1 LATIGAEA
9 TSGAGQTSG
18 GTGSTNGRGSVP
30 GDLAQLPRVGPGGF
44 VGRCPELALLEEALV
59 RAGGGSPQIVAVEG
73 VAGIGKTTLVRHF
86 LSQADPSRVFWSSAD
101 EDEVDLA
108 WGLLG
113 QLADA
118 ARAKG
123 AGHISD
129 LVDGLDPETDPFLV
143 GGRLL
148 RLVGEHE
155 LAVVVIDD
163 AHWADRQS
171 LAAARFAFRR
181 LPPGQVLVV
190 MTYRPE
196 EAGRL
201 GGGWRRL
208 LVERGVRVRL
218 GGLGIPELV
227 SLSEAVT
234 GSALSRRAAT
244 RLFEQTSG
252 HPLYARSLL
261 EQLPLDTLE
270 RSDGPLP
277 APAELA
283 GMVLARLS
291 SCSAP
296 AREVVR
302 LASVLGT
309 ACKVVDLRA
318 LHERE
323 DFADALGE
331 AIEAGLLEEVPG
343 TGGMEV
349 SFPHLLERSAVYEDL
364 PARDRRKLHATAALA
379 LVGRA
384 ALKHRAAAFLGP
396 DTDLADEA
404 EQFAREDIA
413 AGRFQRGALEFK
425 MALGLT
431 PQGPARRTRLL
442 ATTEA
447 LLGSGDVSGAR
458 ALAED
463 LAALPDEPWS
473 DYVEGYLAF
482 LSARAGEA
490 QALLTRAWQTIQ
502 EGGGGDGAPTDL
514 PVRIASLLTIL
525 AILRLDYE
533 AMLRFGTEAVE
544 RRPSDDWVAALAW
557 SSRLVGLAL
566 AGHAADAL
574 VLLEQLGKVG
584 GPRGLDALVARGI
597 IRMWTDDLA
606 GSRSDFSEVIGR
618 DHVGEPFKVSQAVG
632 FMGETAFRMGL
643 FDDAVEHT
651 ELAVSLATEAE
662 RAWELPML
670 HGLAAL
676 PYAARGEFAEAE
688 NHAVLAAHWAA
699 VMATPSSFAFASA
712 ARAFIALAR
721 DDPEALYRAA
731 IDFTDVCDSREPGA
745 HFLGPVLAEAL
756 VALGRFDEAA
766 SALDGFDVMARARG
780 RRSALASA
788 ARLRGQLSAARGDWE
803 GAEMFFSDAVATAED
818 LAMPL
823 ALGQVHLAWGGA
835 AVRAGKRK
843 VAARELQVA
852 GRIFEACGARAFVLI
867 ADRSLEKMGIS
878 RTVGSPRGERR
889 LTPTENA
896 VVRLATSG
904 SSNAEIARQ
913 LAVSVKTVEYHLTHI
928 YAKLGI
934 SSRRELSPRALPPED
949 GV

>member
-1 LATIGAEA
+1 MATIGAEA

-18 GTGSTNGRGSVP
+18 GTDGTNGRGPVQGEP
-30 GDLAQLPRVGPGGF
+30 GELQRADVDGF
-44 VGRCPELALLEEALV
+44 VGRRPELALLEEALV
-59 RAGGGSPQIVAVEG
+59 RACGGSPQIVAVEG
-73 VAGIGKTTLVRHF
+73 IAGIGKTTLVRHF
-86 LSQADPSRVFWSSAD
+86 LGQTDPSRVFWSSAD
-101 EDEVDLA
+101 QDEVDLA

-123 AGHISD
+123 VGYIAE

-143 GGRLL
+143 GASLL

-181 LPPGQVLVV
+181 LPPGQILVV

-227 SLSEAVT
+227 RLSEAVT
-234 GSALSRRAAT
+234 GLPLSRRAAT

-261 EQLPLDTLE
+261 EQLPPVTLE
-270 RSDGPLP
+270 RSEGPLP

-283 GMVLARLS
+283 GTVLARLS
-291 SCSAP
+291 TCSAP

-302 LASVLGT
+302 LAAVLGT
-309 ACKVVDLRA
+309 TCKVVDLRA
-318 LHERE
+318 LHEPE

-331 AIEAGLLEEVPG
+331 AIEAGLLHEVPG

-349 SFPHLLERSAVYEDL
+349 SFPHLLERSAVYQDL
-364 PARDRRKLHATAALA
+364 PPRQRRKLHAIAALA

-396 DTDLADEA
+396 DPDLADEA

-413 AGRFQRGALEFK
+413 AGRFQRGAIELR

-431 PQGPARRTRLL
+431 PQGPARRARLL
-442 ATTEA
+442 ATAEA

-473 DYVEGYLAF
+473 DYVEGHLAL
-482 LSARAGEA
+482 LSARTGEA
-490 QALLTRAWQTIQ
+490 DRLLTRAWGNVHQ
-502 EGGGGDGAPTDL
+502 GGVGDGEPDL

-525 AILRLDYE
+525 AILRLDYA

-544 RRPSDDWVAALAW
+544 RKASDEWVAAFAW
-557 SSRLVGLAL
+557 LSRLVGLAL
-566 AGHAADAL
+566 AGQAADAL
-574 VLLEQLGKVG
+574 LLLEQLGKVG
-584 GPRGLDALVARGI
+584 GPGGLDALVARGI
-597 IRMWTDDLA
+597 IRLWTDDLA
-606 GSRSDFSEVIGR
+606 GSRADFTEVIGR
-618 DHVGEPFKVSQAVG
+618 EQVGEPFRVSQAVG

-643 FDDAVEHT
+643 FDQAIEHT

-676 PYAARGEFAEAE
+676 PRAARGEFAEAE
-688 NHAVLAAHWAA
+688 SHAVLAAHWAA
-699 VMATPSSFAFASA
+699 VMATPSSFAYASA

-731 IDFTDVCDSREPGA
+731 VDFTHVCDSREPGA
-745 HFLGPVLAEAL
+745 HSLGPVLGEAL

-766 SALDGFDVMARARG
+766 SALDDFEVRARATG
-780 RRSALASA
+780 RLSAQASA
-788 ARLRGQLSAARGDWE
+788 ARLRGQLTAARGDWE
-803 GAEMFFSDAVATAED
+803 AAEVFFSDAVATAEG

-823 ALGQVHLAWGGA
+823 ALGLAHLAWGGA

-852 GRIFEACGARAFVLI
+852 RQLFEACGARAFVLN
-867 ADRSLEKMGIS
+867 AERSLEKMGIS
-878 RTVGSPRGERR
+878 RGVGSPRGERL
-889 LTPTENA
+889 LTPTEDA

-928 YAKLGI
+928 YAKFGI
-934 SSRRELSPRALPPED
+934 SSRRELSLRFLITED
-949 GV
+949 GS